1 MSYQPFDRNAAGI
14 VFFGSSVSDQVY
26 ESTSTFTYD
35 GTNKL
40 SLPDGG
46 YIGSQSQDDA
56 LQIASDGDLT
66 TIADLTVGG
75 NLIVNGTT
83 TTVNSTTV
91 TIDDPIFTLG
101 GDTAPGS
108 DDNKDRGIEFR
119 YHNGSTAKLGFFGF
133 DDSTGKFTFIPDAT
147 NSSEVF
153 SGTAGTIVA
162 NLEGNVTGDVTGN
175 ASTATALETARNF
188 SITGE
193 VTASAVSFDGSDV
206 VALAASLDATAIT
219 GQTEK
224 SGAAASNDVLLIIDS
239 EDSNALKKITRGN
252 LISGLG
258 GFSNF
263 DVAADSGTAETIADG
278 NTLTIAGGNGIT
290 TVVGAT
296 DTVTVTADLKANGG
310 LVFESNEIAVDL
322 GASAITGTLAIG
334 DGGTGATTAS
344 AARTALGLA
353 IGSDVQAYD
362 AALAA
367 IAGLATT
374 DGGVIVGNGS
384 TFVLETGATLRTS
397 LGVDAAGTDNSTDV
411 TLNAAVTDVLS
422 LSTQEISA
430 VDNGSDA
437 IVGWDDT
444 AGKLTYLSAA
454 DVRTAIGVD
463 AAGTDNSTDVTLAG
477 SLDYLTIS
485 GQEITVGAIVLSTD
499 VSGQL
504 PVGNGG
510 TGASS
515 ASGARTNLGLVI
527 GTDVQAYHANLAA
540 IAGMTPSDGYF
551 IVGNGST
558 FVLENGATAR
568 ASLGVDAA
576 GTDNSTDVT
585 LVTSS
590 HDYLSISGQ
599 AITLGTIDISD
610 DTNLAVN
617 GTLTLSGDTLSVAN
631 GGVDTTQLAAG
642 AVTEAKRERTV
653 ATTSSTSTISNDIT
667 LATAGAGGITLTLPA
682 AASGKVVIVK
692 KVDTGAGNVTL
703 DPPGAVTIDGAATK
717 VLYHQYETM
726 TCVSDGTNWFIV

>member
-175 ASTATALETARNF
+175 ADTATALATGRNF

-193 VTASAVSFDGSDV
+193 VTASAVSFDGTGA
-206 VALAASLDATAIT
+206 VALSASLDATAIT

-411 TLNAAVTDVLS
+411 TL
-422 LSTQEISA
+422 
-430 VDNGSDA
+430 
-437 IVGWDDT
+437 
-444 AGKLTYLSAA
+444 
-454 DVRTAIGVD
+454 
-463 AAGTDNSTDVTLAG
+463 AG

-485 GQEITVGAIVLSTD
+485 GQEITVGAVVLSTD

-558 FVLENGATAR
+558 FVLENGATVR

>member
-26 ESTSTFTYD
+26 ESTSTFTFD

-175 ASTATALETARNF
+175 ADTATALATGRNF

-193 VTASAVSFDGSDV
+193 VTASAVSFDGTGA
-206 VALAASLDATAIT
+206 VALSASIDATAIT

-224 SGAAASNDVLLIIDS
+224 SGAAASNDLLLIIDS

-310 LVFESNEIAVDL
+310 LVFETNEIAVDL
-322 GASAITGTLAIG
+322 GASAITGTLAVG

-374 DGGVIVGNGS
+374 DGGVIIGNGS

-397 LGVDAAGTDNSTDV
+397 L
-411 TLNAAVTDVLS
+411 
-422 LSTQEISA
+422 
-430 VDNGSDA
+430 
-437 IVGWDDT
+437 
-444 AGKLTYLSAA
+444 
-454 DVRTAIGVD
+454 GVD

-504 PVGNGG
+504 PVANGG
-510 TGASS
+510 TGASG

-585 LVTSS
+585 IAGGR
-590 HDYLSISGQ
+590 DYLTISGQ
-599 AITLGTIDISD
+599 TITCGVVDISD
-610 DTNLAVN
+610 DTNLAA
-617 GTLTLSGDTLSVAN
+617 GTGLTLSGDTVSISN

-667 LATAGAGGITLTLPA
+667 LATAGAGGITLTLPTA
-682 AASGKVVIVK
+682 AAGKVVIVK

>member
-175 ASTATALETARNF
+175 ADTATALATGRNF

-193 VTASAVSFDGSDV
+193 VTASAVSFDGTGA
-206 VALAASLDATAIT
+206 VALSASLDATAIT
-219 GQTEK
+219 GQSEK
-224 SGAAASNDVLLIIDS
+224 SSAAASNDVLLIIDS

-278 NTLTIAGGNGIT
+278 NTLTIAGGDGIT
-290 TVVGAT
+290 TAVGAT

-310 LVFESNEIAVDL
+310 LVFESSEIAVDL
-322 GASAITGTLAIG
+322 SASAITGTLAIG

-411 TLNAAVTDVLS
+411 TL
-422 LSTQEISA
+422 
-430 VDNGSDA
+430 
-437 IVGWDDT
+437 
-444 AGKLTYLSAA
+444 
-454 DVRTAIGVD
+454 
-463 AAGTDNSTDVTLAG
+463 AG

-504 PVGNGG
+504 PVANGG
-510 TGASS
+510 TGGSS
-515 ASGARTNLGLVI
+515 ASAARTNLGLAI
-527 GTDVQAYHANLAA
+527 GSDVQAYHANLAA
-540 IAGMTPSDGYF
+540 IAGFTPSDGYF

-558 FVLENGATAR
+558 FVLENGATVR
-568 ASLGVDAA
+568 TSLG
-576 GTDNSTDVT
+576 
-585 LVTSS
+585 
-590 HDYLSISGQ
+590 
-599 AITLGTIDISD
+599 LGS
-610 DTNLAVN
+610 LA
-617 GTLTLSGDTLSVAN
+617 TLSS
-631 GGVDTTQLAAG
+631 VDTDQLAADAVTG
-642 AVTEAKRERTV
+642 AKIADDAVNSEHIADGAIDLAHMSANSVDSDQYVDGSIDAAHIASSAVTEVKRSRTV

-667 LATAGAGGITLTLPA
+667 LATAGSGGITLTLPA
-682 AASGKVVIVK
+682 AVAGKVVIVK

-703 DPPGAVTIDGAATK
+703 DPPGSVTIDGAATK

>member
-162 NLEGNVTGDVTGN
+162 DLEGDVTGDVTGN
-175 ASTATALETARNF
+175 ADTATALATGRNF

-193 VTASAVSFDGSDV
+193 VTASTVSFDGTGA
-206 VALAASLDATAIT
+206 VALSASLDATAIT
-219 GQTEK
+219 GQSEK
-224 SGAAASNDVLLIIDS
+224 SSAAASNDVLLIIDS

-263 DVAADSGTAETIADG
+263 TVTADSGSDQTIADG
-278 NTLTIAGGNGIT
+278 NTLDIAGGDGIT
-290 TVVGAT
+290 TAVGAT

-310 LVFESNEIAVDL
+310 LVFETSEIAVDL
-322 GASAITGTLAIG
+322 GASSITGTLAIS
-334 DGGTGATTAS
+334 DGGTGATSAS
-344 AARTALGLA
+344 AARTA
-353 IGSDVQAYD
+353 
-362 AALAA
+362 
-367 IAGLATT
+367 
-374 DGGVIVGNGS
+374 
-384 TFVLETGATLRTS
+384 

-437 IVGWDDT
+437 VVGWDDS
-444 AGKLTYLSAA
+444 AGTLTYLSAA
-454 DVRTAIGVD
+454 DARTAISVD

-477 SLDYLTIS
+477 SVEYLTLS
-485 GQEITVGAIVLSTD
+485 GQEITVGSIVLSTD
-499 VSGQL
+499 VTGQL
-504 PVGNGG
+504 PVANGG
-510 TGASS
+510 TGASA
-515 ASGARTNLGLVI
+515 ASGARTNLGLAI
-527 GTDVQAYHANLAA
+527 GSDVQAYHANLAA

-576 GTDNSTDVT
+576 GTDNSTNVT
-585 LVTSS
+585 IAGGR
-590 HDYLSISGQ
+590 DYLTISGQ
-599 AITLGTIDISD
+599 TITCGVVDISD
-610 DTNLAVN
+610 DTNLAA
-617 GTLTLSGDTLSVAN
+617 GTGLSLSGDTMSISN
-631 GGVDTTQLAAG
+631 GGVDTTQLAAD
-642 AVTEAKRERTV
+642 AVTEAKRSRTV

-682 AASGKVVIVK
+682 AASGKVVTVK

-703 DPPGAVTIDGAATK
+703 DPPGSVTIDGAATK

>member
-1 MSYQPFDRNAAGI
+1 MSYQPFNRNAKGL
-14 VFFGSSVSDQVY
+14 VFFGDAGSDSVYDSQ
-26 ESTSTFTYD
+26 STLTFSAND
-35 GTNKL
+35 NDL
-40 SLPDGG
+40 QIPDGKF
-46 YIGSQSQDDA
+46 IGSQSTHNA
-56 LQIASDGDLT
+56 ISIAGDGDVAL
-66 TIADLTVGG
+66 AYNGSVAGNLTVTG
-75 NLIVNGTT
+75 NFTVNGTT

-101 GDTAPGS
+101 GDSAPGS

-119 YHNGSTAKLGFFGF
+119 YHNGSTAKVGFFGF
-133 DDSTGKFTFIPDAT
+133 DDSEGKFTFIPDAT

-175 ASTATALETARNF
+175 ADSATQLETARNF

-193 VTASAVSFDGSDV
+193 VTASAVSFDGTGA
-206 VALAASLDATAIT
+206 VALSASLDATAIT
-219 GQTEK
+219 GQSPK
-224 SGAAASNDVLLIIDS
+224 SSAAASNDVLLIIDS
-239 EDSNALKKITRGN
+239 EDGNTLKKITRGN

-278 NTLTIAGGNGIT
+278 NTLTIAGGDGIT
-290 TVVGAT
+290 TAVGAT
-296 DTVTVTADLKANGG
+296 DTVTVTADLKSNGG
-310 LVFESNEIAVDL
+310 LVIESSKIAVDL
-322 GASAITGTLAIG
+322 GASSITGTLAIG
-334 DGGTGATTAS
+334 DGGTGATSAS
-344 AARTALGLA
+344 AARTA
-353 IGSDVQAYD
+353 
-362 AALAA
+362 
-367 IAGLATT
+367 
-374 DGGVIVGNGS
+374 
-384 TFVLETGATLRTS
+384 

-437 IVGWDDT
+437 IVGWDDS
-444 AGKLTYLSAA
+444 GNKLTYLSAA

-504 PVGNGG
+504 PVANGG
-510 TGASS
+510 TGGSS
-515 ASGARTNLGLVI
+515 ASAARTNLGLAI
-527 GTDVQAYHANLAA
+527 GSDVQAYHANLAD
-540 IAGMTPSDGYF
+540 IAGMTPTDGAI
-551 IVGNGST
+551 IVGDSSNN
-558 FVLENGATAR
+558 FVLESGATAR

-585 LVTSS
+585 LVTTS

-610 DTNLAVN
+610 DTNLAA
-617 GTLTLSGDTLSVAN
+617 GTGLTLSGDTVSISS
-631 GGVDTTQLAAG
+631 GGVDTTQLADG
-642 AVTEAKRERTV
+642 AVTEAKRERTI
-653 ATTSSTSTISNDIT
+653 TSTQITGATHSITKDIVLCDASSNAIN
-667 LATAGAGGITLTLPA
+667 ATLPTA
-682 AASGKVVIVK
+682 VAGKRVTVK
-692 KVDTGAGNVTL
+692 KTDSSAN
-703 DPPGAVTIDGAATK
+703 AVTITGPTNGIDGATTK
-717 VLYHQYETM
+717 LLYHQYETI
-726 TCVSDGTNWFIV
+726 TCVSDGTNWFII